1 MPSSIRGCDMSEADP
16 VTRLDPGIP
25 GADSLEAVAL
35 VAYESPAREKLR
47 RFMRH
52 RLAVVGAVVLFIVVM
67 LALLAP
73 LITQDP
79 FRSDLSLVRQPPSAE
94 HWLGGDLA
102 GRDVWSRVIYGT
114 RTSLIVGIAATA
126 FYVTVG
132 TLLGL
137 VAGYAGGVV
146 DQVLMRVADAIMSIP
161 LLLIVVVFIAVI
173 GPSLSSVIIVIGLL
187 GWPAA
192 SRVVRGQTLALRES
206 EFVIAARVAG
216 ARTGT
221 ILFRHIL
228 PNLLSTLIV
237 VATLGVATSIV
248 IEASLSFLGLGVRP
262 PTPSLGI
269 MVNEA
274 RSPTNLQNLPW
285 LWVPP
290 AVMIAL
296 TVLSVNFVGDGLRDA
311 FDPRSAAAGKVTT
324 TGGEA

>member
-1 MPSSIRGCDMSEADP
+1 MSETEPTFTP
-16 VTRLDPGIP
+16 VVDGTE
-25 GADSLEAVAL
+25 SAVLAP
-35 VAYESPAREKLR
+35 YESPAREKLR

-52 RLAVVGAVVLFIVVM
+52 RLAVVGAVVLFIVLM
-67 LALLAP
+67 LAIFAP
-73 LITQDP
+73 LVAQDP
-79 FRSDLSLVRQPPSAE
+79 FRTDLSLVRAPPSAD

-102 GRDVWSRVIYGT
+102 GRDVWSRVVYGT
-114 RTSLIVGIAATA
+114 RTSIVVGVAATA
-126 FYVTVG
+126 LYVVIG

-137 VAGYAGGVV
+137 VAGFGGGIL
-146 DQVLMRVADAIMSIP
+146 DQVVMRIADAIMSIP

-173 GPSLSSVIIVIGLL
+173 GPSLQSVIIVIGLL

-206 EFVIAARVAG
+206 EFVIAARVSG

-262 PTPSLGI
+262 PTPSLGV

-274 RSPTNLQNLPW
+274 RSPNSLQNLPW
-285 LWVPP
+285 LWAPP
-290 AVMIAL
+290 AVMIAM
-296 TVLSVNFVGDGLRDA
+296 TVLAVNFVGDGLRDA
-311 FDPRSAAAGKVTT
+311 FDPRSAASGKVAAG
-324 TGGEA
+324 GGEA